1 MLTRLVSII
10 ALATTGCGPVA
21 LAGSEHAYAP
31 DSFAA
36 LPDVTVCVVDGAADS
51 GLRDLAA
58 KRAHDGR
65 TVLLIDGEVVSL
77 EQIHA
82 PGIAAGY
89 AAAEPWFT
97 GDSIAVGQHAYVK
110 VSGERRIEADQI
122 TRVGELHAVPVFA
135 SRSDD
140 PPPDAVYLPTR
151 PGCLFQAYVRADL
164 L

>member
-1 MLTRLVSII
+1 MLSRLVSIV

-36 LPDVTVCVVDGAADS
+36 LPDITVCVVDGAAES
-51 GLRDLAA
+51 GLRDLPA

-65 TVLLIDGEVVSL
+65 TVLLVDGEVVAL
-77 EQIHA
+77 DQVHG
-82 PGIAAGY
+82 PGIVAGY
-89 AAAEPWFT
+89 ASVEPWFT
-97 GDSIAVGQHAYVK
+97 GDSIYVDQHAYVK
-110 VSGERRIEADQI
+110 VSGERRIEAAQI

-135 SRSDD
+135 STSDD